1 MTTLDDLQKE
11 ITPISQ
17 EDLFIVLDR
26 PNAKFDYPTH
36 YHPDYELNL
45 VMNSKGKRI
54 IGDSISEFGS
64 LDLVLIGPNLPHKW
78 QGEIEEGNHVV
89 TIQFHDQL
97 LDYPIL
103 TKRLFNPIK
112 ELLQRSS
119 RGIEFSDETKVIMKN
134 KILDMTRT
142 QGFDTALQ
150 FLSILYELS
159 VSRNQRL
166 LADPHFSPN
175 ELALETKSRRI
186 NKVCDYVKNNYY
198 EQIKLADIS
207 TLIGMSESAFS
218 HFFKKKTQRNFID
231 YVNDVRIGYASQML
245 FETTHSIA
253 EVCYSCGFNNVSN
266 FIRVFKKKKGETPS
280 EYRLNIKKILTKF

>member
-1 MTTLDDLQKE
+1 MMTQADFQKE

-17 EDLFIVLDR
+17 DDLFIVLDR
-26 PNAKFDYPTH
+26 PDANFDYPTH
-36 YHPDYELNL
+36 YHTDYELNM
-45 VMNSKGKRI
+45 VINSQGKRI
-54 IGDSISEFGS
+54 IGDSISEFNE
-64 LDLVLIGPNLPHKW
+64 LDLVLLGPNLPHKW
-78 QGEIEEGNHVV
+78 QGEIEKGNHVV
-89 TIQFHDQL
+89 TIQFHEQL

-119 RGIEFSDETKVIMKN
+119 RGIEFSEETKKIMKN
-134 KILDMTRT
+134 KILGMTRT

-159 VSRNQRL
+159 VSRNQKI
-166 LADPHFSPN
+166 LADPHFSPH
-175 ELALETKSRRI
+175 ELVYETKSRRI
-186 NKVCDYVKNNYY
+186 NKVCEYVNNNYFKP
-198 EQIKLADIS
+198 IKLADIAS
-207 TLIGMSESAFS
+207 LIGMSESAFS

-231 YVNDVRIGYASQML
+231 YVNDIRIGYASQML

-253 EVCYSCGFNNVSN
+253 EVCYSCGFNNISN
-266 FIRVFKKKKGETPS
+266 FIRVFKKKKGETPG